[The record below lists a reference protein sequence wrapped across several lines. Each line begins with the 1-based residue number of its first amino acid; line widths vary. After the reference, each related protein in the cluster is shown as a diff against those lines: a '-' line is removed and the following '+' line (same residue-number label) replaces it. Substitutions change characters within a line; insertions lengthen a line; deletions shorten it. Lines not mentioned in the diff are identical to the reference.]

1 MKKSINAQ
9 TRLIGL
15 FGDPMEH
22 SLSPLFMNRNLELL
36 SFNYLY
42 LAFRI
47 NSEHLENALSAVK
60 LLGVRSINLTIP
72 HKHTAIPLIGNIQKE
87 AEIIGAVNCIV
98 NDSGKLKGYN
108 TDWEAF
114 IQPLKEININFN
126 AIKVL
131 LIGCGGAARSV
142 LYVLAKEGVKE
153 VYLSN
158 RTPKKADSFIQWAR
172 NKLNY
177 NQIHYT
183 TSPSLLPPHLLSSVE
198 LIVNTTP
205 VRMFP
210 YIEESSLP
218 CDVSFKK
225 GQVVYDLIY
234 NPGETNLLAS
244 ARRDGALCINGFDML
259 INKGLNSL
267 GLRFSEKQ
275 NEITAIKRKVIEYT
289 KKHAVL

>member
-1 MKKSINAQ
+1 MQKSINAQ

-72 HKHTAIPLIGNIQKE
+72 LIGNIQKE
-87 AEIIGAVNCIV
+87 REITGAVNCIV

-142 LYVLAKEGVKE
+142 LYVLVKKGVKE

-158 RTPKKADSFIQWAR
+158 RIPKKADSFIQWAR

-183 TSPSLLPPHLLSSVE
+183 ISPSF
-198 LIVNTTP
+198 I
-205 VRMFP
+205 
-210 YIEESSLP
+210 
-218 CDVSFKK
+218 
-225 GQVVYDLIY
+225 
-234 NPGETNLLAS
+234 
-244 ARRDGALCINGFDML
+244 LCGTDN
-259 INKGLNSL
+259 
-267 GLRFSEKQ
+267 
-275 NEITAIKRKVIEYT
+275 
-289 KKHAVL
+289 